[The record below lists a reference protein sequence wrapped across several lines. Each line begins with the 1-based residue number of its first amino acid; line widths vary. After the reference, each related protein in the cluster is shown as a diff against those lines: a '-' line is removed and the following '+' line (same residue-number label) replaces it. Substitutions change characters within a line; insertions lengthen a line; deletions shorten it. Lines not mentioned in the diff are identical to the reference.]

1 MFYAKRRICITLGS
15 NINSPDELDKIIK
28 TSYTE
33 DGDFIPSIFA
43 RSFDIERYDDAVRE
57 ADFYE
62 EPSNSLSRLLEGFS
76 YDDVIIPE
84 FISMYGGDILTK
96 KYNAVVLLY
105 NFSYEGTKK
114 MISISDTEFEFLGSA
129 KYM

>member
-1 MFYAKRRICITLGS
+1 MQKEEFVSLWVGS
-15 NINSPDELDKIIK
+15 ISSPEELEKILK

-43 RSFDIERYDDAVRE
+43 HSFNIERYDESVRE

-62 EPSNSLSRLLEGFS
+62 GSSNSVSRLLEDFS
-76 YDDVIIPE
+76 YDHTIIPE
-84 FISMYGGDILTK
+84 FISVCGEHLTK
-96 KYNAVVLLY
+96 NYNAVVLLY
-105 NFSYEGTKK
+105 NFDYKGVKK
-114 MISISDTEFEFLGSA
+114 KVSIGGGEFKFLGSV

>member
-1 MFYAKRRICITLGS
+1 MQKEEFVSLWVG
-15 NINSPDELDKIIK
+15 NINSPDELERILK

-43 RSFDIERYDDAVRE
+43 HSFDIERYDDSIRE

-62 EPSNSLSRLLEGFS
+62 ESSNSLSILLGDFS

-84 FISMYGGDILTK
+84 FISICGEHLTK
-96 KYNAVVLLY
+96 NYNAVVLLY
-105 NFSYEGTKK
+105 NFSYEGAKK
-114 MISISDTEFEFLGSA
+114 VVSISDGKFEFLGSV